1 MLTGRFWLGLNLLT
15 LAGFLLMGVGL
26 TLTRQRAIGAP
37 LGFGLMAAGT
47 VLVFVGLYL
56 APPATS

>member
-1 MLTGRFWLGLNLLT
+1 MLTREFLFGINLLT
-15 LAGFLLMGVGL
+15 LLGFLLMGVGL
-26 TLTRQRAIGAP
+26 TLTRQRAIGVP
-37 LGFGLMAAGT
+37 LAFVLMTVGT

>member
-1 MLTGRFWLGLNLLT
+1 MLTRDFWLGMNLLT
-15 LAGFLLMGVGL
+15 LAGFLVMGIGL

-37 LGFGLMAAGT
+37 LGFALMTAGT
-47 VLVFVGLYL
+47 ALVCVGLYL

>member
-1 MLTGRFWLGLNLLT
+1 MLTREFLFGINLLT
-15 LAGFLLMGVGL
+15 LLGFLLMGVGL
-26 TLTRQRAIGAP
+26 TLTRQRAIGVP
-37 LGFGLMAAGT
+37 LAFVLMTAGT